1 MASSVLIAIYE
12 ENGWG
17 DIPASIIGNS
27 TIETEKGS
35 YSMIVE
41 VVGFPLDYVNISTFE
56 NAPNPLSRASMSF
69 HEVFGHGRPTAIG
82 RTHEQQHTDA
92 IRLENLTL
100 RVSGHSSI
108 QRTGQDH
115 FNKSKVSDYSNLPDY
130 KQ

>member
-1 MASSVLIAIYE
+1 MASSALIAIYE
-12 ENGWG
+12 DNEWG

-41 VVGFPLDYVNISTFE
+41 GVRFPLDYVNALKE
-56 NAPNPLSRASMSF
+56 NVPNPLGRASMSF

-100 RVSGHSSI
+100 RVSGYSSI
-108 QRTGQDH
+108 QRTGLDH
-115 FNKSKVSDYSNLPDY
+115 FNETEVSDYSNLPDY
-130 KQ
+130 K